1 MSSAIAW
8 FEIATADIQRAQRF
22 YEEIF
27 AIQMR
32 PMDLGELKMVLF
44 PQERGGGALVHNAAF
59 YKPSG
64 DGALLYL
71 SADPDLDIVMKR
83 VEKAGGK
90 VVVPKRQ
97 ISPDYGYMGIF
108 TDSEGNRMALHSM
121 K

>member
-8 FEIATADIQRAQRF
+8 FEIATTDIQRAQRF

-27 AIQMR
+27 AIKMR
-32 PMDLGELKMVLF
+32 PMDLGDLKMVLF
-44 PQERGGGALVHNAAF
+44 PQERGGGALVQHATF
-59 YKPSG
+59 YKPSA

-71 SADPDLDIVMKR
+71 CADPDLDIVMAR
-83 VEKAGGK
+83 VAEAGGT
-90 VVVPKRQ
+90 VVVPKRR
-97 ISPDYGYMGIF
+97 ISPEYGYMGVF